1 MQTMRKLLWLFA
13 PHSAATTAM
22 AILFALAPAGSA
34 SAYAFKN
41 LHSFCKG
48 QTCGDGADPW
58 GSLLIDQ
65 SGSLYGTTIAGG
77 KYQAGLVFKLIPN
90 GDGTYKEYVLHNF
103 CARANCADGQ
113 GPFAG
118 LIMDIDGNLYGTT
131 QNGGKHGSGVV
142 FKLTHKMA
150 GWSLSVIH
158 SFCSGSSCA
167 GGSYPR
173 TGLTYSG
180 QASGAPWNE
189 FSPLFGTTQYGGTN
203 GQGVAYKLAAD
214 GGLWDYEVIH
224 SFKAVAGADTA
235 LPSLPLV
242 DSSGN
247 ILGLTAS
254 GGKFGYGVLYKL
266 AAGSWKETT
275 LHNFCD
281 PAIGCADGASG
292 YGQLAMDAAGNLFGT
307 TWYSDCGQHSCDFGI
322 VFERTAGGTYSVID
336 HICGGIGCPE
346 GEFPLGL
353 IIDAS
358 GNLFGT
364 TEEGG
369 TDDAGTAFQL
379 SYDSGQ
385 QQWIET
391 TLYKFCSEEPD
402 CTDGKTPE
410 GPPILDSAGNLFGT
424 TSGGG
429 AGANGA
435 VFELTP

>member
-1 MQTMRKLLWLFA
+1 MRSRPDSQSPISHHVLTI
-13 PHSAATTAM
+13 AAA
-22 AILFALAPAGSA
+22 AALSLTLSGNA
-34 SAYAFKN
+34 SAYTQKT

-48 QTCGDGADPW
+48 QTCGDGVDPW
-58 GSLLIDQ
+58 GGLLMDQ
-65 SGSLYGTTIAGG
+65 SGNLYGTTTGGG
-77 KYQAGLVFKLIPN
+77 KYDAGLVFKLIPN
-90 GDGTYKEYVLHNF
+90 GDGTYKEYILHNF
-103 CARANCADGQ
+103 CARANCTDGQ

-142 FKLTHKMA
+142 FKLTHKTG
-150 GWSLSVIH
+150 GWSLGVIH
-158 SFCSGSSCA
+158 SFCSGLSCA
-167 GGSYPR
+167 DGSYPR
-173 TGLTYSG
+173 TALTYFG
-180 QASGAPWNE
+180 QTSGAPWNE
-189 FSPLFGTTQYGGTN
+189 FSPLFGTTLYGGTHS
-203 GQGVAYKLAAD
+203 QGVAYKLAAD
-214 GGLWDYEVIH
+214 GGLWDYEVVH

-247 ILGLTAS
+247 VLGVTAS

-275 LHNFCD
+275 LHNFCN
-281 PAIGCADGASG
+281 PANNCTDGAVG
-292 YGQLAMDAAGNLFGT
+292 YGQLAMDTAGNLFGT
-307 TWYSDCGQHSCDFGI
+307 TWDSDCDQHSCDFGV
-322 VFERTAGGTYSVID
+322 VFERAAGGTYSVIS
-336 HICGGIGCPE
+336 HLCGGFGCPD

-369 TDDAGTAFQL
+369 TDDGGTVFQL
-379 SYDSGQ
+379 SYDNGQ

-391 TLYKFCSEEPD
+391 TLYKFCSEQPD

-410 GPPILDSAGNLFGT
+410 APPIMDAAGNLFGT
-424 TSGGG
+424 TSRGGS
-429 AGANGA
+429 GANGA